1 MTPPELPASPR
12 KEARMPEYKVL
23 TDHEKRFSGNFDGQA
38 LETTLNRYA
47 AEGWRLAE
55 TAVAHNLF
63 LWTSQLLL
71 ILERQHVASSD

>member
-1 MTPPELPASPR
+1 ML
-12 KEARMPEYKVL
+12 EYKVL

-47 AEGWRLAE
+47 ADGWRLAE

-63 LWTSQLLL
+63 LWTTQLLL
-71 ILERQHVASSD
+71 ILERQHAASSH